1 MTNEHSRT
9 CSVKV
14 ARVGGSE
21 DLDALRDD
29 LYTIADQLDR
39 AFPKLN
45 ADQMDQTASD
55 AIKSSRAALPNSAG
69 TVRRLGHTASEPPIG
84 IEPMTYALRVAS
96 TASVA
101 LRARSRPVH

>member
-1 MTNEHSRT
+1 M
-9 CSVKV
+9 
-14 ARVGGSE
+14 GGSE

-45 ADQMDQTASD
+45 ADQMDQSASD
-55 AIKSSRAALPNSAG
+55 AVKSSRAALPNSAG